1 MYAIENP
8 GAARRAIAVGRAT
21 FVVLLLLA
29 TTAMGQVGEKIN
41 RPTPA
46 PTPSRSDSHPW
57 PEPRPDL
64 PRMRPLPH
72 SSVVEIKSSLTEL
85 RENVAL
91 MEAVNDDLQRAI
103 TSTSSPDYLS
113 VATNATDIRRLAIRL
128 MRNLALPRNAAQTS
142 PETALPGVS
151 ADELKASIIALD
163 ATIQE
168 FLKDPVLTQP
178 HTVDAEQLNSAAA
191 NLETVMSRSAMVQK
205 EAEMLATN
213 SGKTVTKATRRIKS
227 RLATSTSIQLTLEC
241 SAWSMSE
248 LLKHPSQIKSHGS
261 VNIGAN
267 VKTSRHKLSEQLLL
281 PIDDCVDG
289 EAYEKTI
296 TDRVQYVAIVTDF
309 TSYEVKGRV
318 FAYRVTYEIGFTR
331 SAQVAKRFP
340 QALSFYYVD
349 EAGDGSF
356 ELLKGSLSFGL
367 LPDWA
372 AELAR
377 KH

>member
-8 GAARRAIAVGRAT
+8 GAARRAIAVGRAAL
-21 FVVLLLLA
+21 VALLLLA
-29 TTAMGQVGEKIN
+29 TTALGQ
-41 RPTPA
+41 R
-46 PTPSRSDSHPW
+46 
-57 PEPRPDL
+57 EPMNQVP
-64 PRMRPLPH
+64 P
-72 SSVVEIKSSLTEL
+72 SSVIEIKSSLTEL

-91 MEAVNDDLQRAI
+91 LKAINDELQRAI
-103 TSTSSPDYLS
+103 SSSSSPDYET
-113 VATNATDIRRLAIRL
+113 VMAHATDIRRLAIRL
-128 MRNLALPRNAAQTS
+128 MGNLALPRAAPQVA
-142 PETALPGVS
+142 PEISTPGVS

-191 NLETVMSRSAMVQK
+191 NLETVMNRSAMVEK

-213 SGKTVTKATRRIKS
+213 SGKAVTKATRRIKS

-267 VKTSRHKLSEQLLL
+267 VKTNRHKLGEQLLL

-289 EAYEKTI
+289 EAYEKAI

-318 FAYRVTYEIGFTR
+318 FAYLVTYEIGFAR
-331 SAQVAKRFP
+331 SARVAKRFP

-356 ELLKGSLSFGL
+356 ELLKGPLSFGL